1 MSNNE
6 LYEHKRSDTAKWI
19 LMLLAF
25 ILVGVMLAGVIL
37 GWFDKKEEPP
47 AEQEQTEQAAVTD
60 GDGNAMDEDIVYPMP
75 AKMSF
80 SAASFAEPLAQF
92 GEPSGTTVTDPDTD
106 VTSQNSV
113 EVRIE
118 ATVTP
123 ANATN
128 REVDF
133 SVAWGDGAQ
142 RAAEPVTDYVTVT
155 PESDGSRIAT
165 VVCKKGFGDDTI
177 LITVTT
183 RDGGFQAICTVTFE
197 GMPDSLKFVYG
208 DREYAS
214 TSEITVRANAEY
226 SVGLKLEGKLGEVG
240 EQFGDFEIVNVTMR
254 GKFNARRKAINNGT
268 TVFED
273 SIVID
278 LEDPY
283 YYAYDIAMGEDGNK
297 VTFDASQFI
306 ECSIVGDTLK
316 VRAIRSEESFVY
328 PSVPPRTGTR
338 VTYESAYYDPRGGGA
353 PSDCR
358 MCVLVRDKASGVE
371 GLLYIDIEG
380 TAVNG
385 VSLSETELEF

>member
-6 LYEHKRSDTAKWI
+6 LYEHKRSDTVKWI
-19 LMLLAF
+19 LTLLAF

-208 DREYAS
+208 DREYVS
-214 TSEITVRANAEY
+214 TSEITVRANAVY

-240 EQFGDFEIVNVTMR
+240 EQFGDFEIVNVTMQ
-254 GKFNARRKAINNGT
+254 GKFNAKRKAINNGA

-297 VTFDASQFI
+297 V
-306 ECSIVGDTLK
+306 K
-316 VRAIRSEESFVY
+316 
-328 PSVPPRTGTR
+328 PPRTGTR

>member
-6 LYEHKRSDTAKWI
+6 LYEHKRSDTVKWI
-19 LMLLAF
+19 LTLLAF

-75 AKMSF
+75 TKMSF

-208 DREYAS
+208 DREYVS

-240 EQFGDFEIVNVTMR
+240 EQFGDFEIVNVTMQ
-254 GKFNARRKAINNGT
+254 GKFNAKRKAINNGA
-268 TVFED
+268 TVFEA

-306 ECSIVGDTLK
+306 ECSIEGDSLK

-328 PSVPPRTGTR
+328 PSMPPRTGTR

>member
-1 MSNNE
+1 MNNDYKGGSWSE
-6 LYEHKRSDTAKWI
+6 RFSWI
-19 LMLLAF
+19 ITVIALVLVAILSIGLLCALF
-25 ILVGVMLAGVIL
+25 IRPND
-37 GWFDKKEEPP
+37 DKERT
-47 AEQEQTEQAAVTD
+47 EQTASAVVVD
-60 GDGNAMDEDIVYPMP
+60 GEGNAMDGDTIYPMP
-75 AKMSF
+75 EKMSF
-80 SAASFAEPLAQF
+80 SAAAFTEPLAQF
-92 GEPSGTTVTDPDTD
+92 GEPSGTTVTPDTD

-142 RAAEPVTDYVTVT
+142 RAAEPVTDYVTIT

-165 VVCKKGFGDDTI
+165 VVCIRGFGDDTI

-240 EQFGDFEIVNVTMR
+240 EQFGDFEIVNVTMQ
-254 GKFNARRKAINNGT
+254 GKFNAKRKAINNGT

-328 PSVPPRTGTR
+328 PSTPPRTGTR

-385 VSLSETELEF
+385 VSLFETELEF

>member
-6 LYEHKRSDTAKWI
+6 LYEHKRSDTVKWV
-19 LMLLAF
+19 LTLLAF
-25 ILVGVMLAGVIL
+25 ILVGVMLAGIIL

-47 AEQEQTEQAAVTD
+47 AEEEQTEQAAIID

-165 VVCKKGFGDDTI
+165 VVCKKEFGDDTI

-183 RDGGFQAICTVTFE
+183 RDGGFTAICTVTFE

-214 TSEITVRANAEY
+214 TSEIAVRANAEY

-240 EQFGDFEIVNVTMR
+240 EQFGDFEIVSITMQ

-283 YYAYDIAMGEDGNK
+283 YYAYDIAMGEDGDK
-297 VTFDASQFI
+297 VMFDASQFI
-306 ECSIVGDTLK
+306 GCSIEGDTLK

-328 PSVPPRTGTR
+328 PSTPPRTGTR

-358 MCVLVRDKASGVE
+358 MCVLVRDNASGVE